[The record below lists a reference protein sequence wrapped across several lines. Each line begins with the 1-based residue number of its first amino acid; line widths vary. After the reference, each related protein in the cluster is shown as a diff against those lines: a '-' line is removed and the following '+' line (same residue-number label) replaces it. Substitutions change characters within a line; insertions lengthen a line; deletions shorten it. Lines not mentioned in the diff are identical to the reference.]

1 LVLYI
6 FTYEDT
12 KYIPA
17 QHGTAAIAIE
27 ATSEQPKHDTHGN
40 ERKVSFAASE
50 RQRLER
56 LDSSI
61 PRKTYRQRL
70 KLLTTSPG
78 GWGKFFRHSYQPFI
92 IMCTFPAVAYC
103 ALIYGS
109 LLAWFSVVV
118 STYSVYFTYPP
129 YNFSSAGIGLLNL
142 APFIGGLFGTV
153 YGGVMSDWLILRLS
167 RRNKGIYEPEMRL
180 WLALPTIIIMPGSIL
195 MFGLPMDRGMPWAI
209 SAVGAGVFGFA
220 FAILGDIAITYTMD
234 CYKEVIG
241 DAFAAVCFIRNA
253 FATVIAM
260 TLTNWINGVGL
271 DGVFATSAA
280 LSFVFA
286 ATTVPMLIWGKKMRI
301 YVWRKG
307 WFDKMSE
314 RQFGH
319 RE

>member
-1 LVLYI
+1 MPRSRAVCLLESRIFWWTTIIGAICLVLYI

-12 KYIPA
+12 KYVPA

-27 ATSEQPKHDTHGN
+27 TTSEQPKHDTYD
-40 ERKVSFAASE
+40 EDRKVSFASGKH
-50 RQRLER
+50 QRLER

-78 GWGKFFRHSYQPFI
+78 GWAKFVRHSYQPFI

-109 LLAWFSVVV
+109 LLAWFSVVI

-195 MFGLPMDRGMPWAI
+195 MFGLPMARGMPWAI

-220 FAILGDIAITYTMD
+220 FAILGDISITYTMD
-234 CYKEVIG
+234 CYKEVR
-241 DAFAAVCFIRNA
+241 AFRQEFTRSR
-253 FATVIAM
+253 
-260 TLTNWINGVGL
+260 TLTY
-271 DGVFATSAA
+271 
-280 LSFVFA
+280 
-286 ATTVPMLIWGKKMRI
+286 R
-301 YVWRKG
+301 R
-307 WFDKMSE
+307 
-314 RQFGH
+314 
-319 RE
+319 

>member
-1 LVLYI
+1 M
-6 FTYEDT
+6 
-12 KYIPA
+12 
-17 QHGTAAIAIE
+17 
-27 ATSEQPKHDTHGN
+27 
-40 ERKVSFAASE
+40 SFASGKH
-50 RQRLER
+50 QRLER

-78 GWGKFFRHSYQPFI
+78 GWAKFVRHSYQPFI

-109 LLAWFSVVV
+109 LLAWFSVVI

-195 MFGLPMDRGMPWAI
+195 MFGLPMARGMPWAI

-220 FAILGDIAITYTMD
+220 FAILGDISITYTMD
-234 CYKEVIG
+234 CYKEVR
-241 DAFAAVCFIRNA
+241 AFRQEFTRSR
-253 FATVIAM
+253 
-260 TLTNWINGVGL
+260 TLTY
-271 DGVFATSAA
+271 
-280 LSFVFA
+280 
-286 ATTVPMLIWGKKMRI
+286 R
-301 YVWRKG
+301 R
-307 WFDKMSE
+307 
-314 RQFGH
+314 
-319 RE
+319 